1 MDLCYVGALLGM
13 GGVHVE
19 AQLDIGGAY
28 VEALLDMGGALGP
41 PSPLRSYNNQ
51 ACHR

>member
-13 GGVHVE
+13 
-19 AQLDIGGAY
+19 GGAY

-41 PSPLRSYNNQ
+41 PLPLHSYNGQ